1 MTARLTERRR
11 DYQVHTALPVSL
23 ENATGITRDMSATGA
38 FFWMSGTYA
47 IGQSVSFAIEIKPA
61 GGRMMWTCRG
71 VVVGTES
78 RGNEVGVA
86 VKITG
91 TGVGSM

>member
-1 MTARLTERRR
+1 MTAKLAEKRR
-11 DYQVHTALPVSL
+11 DNRVHTALPVSL
-23 ENATGITRDMSATGA
+23 ENATGITRDMNASGA
-38 FFWMSGTYA
+38 FFWLSGTYA
-47 IGQSVSFAIEIKPA
+47 IGESISFALEIKPA
-61 GGRMMWTCRG
+61 RGRMMWTCRG